1 MGKFGMNRLRDNV
14 EQKYRAKRYKL
25 WKNGIFKGLL
35 LSILLLGCAIL
46 FSPENV
52 QSAVWQANSVETIKA
67 KMQVGKNSYTF
78 EAGDTF
84 YNIGLAVNVK
94 WQTLMALNGFEEG
107 SQYTVPVGT
116 TIKFDGSKITVTDQ
130 NGNAIN
136 EKELTEADKIDPS
149 KPFANQSSNSSQNGE
164 KTTSV
169 TPAETQKTQTNQ
181 VEKSS
186 TVTVKGEVEANQAE
200 TPIDKAQ
207 AEKEKQA
214 AEAEREQAESE
225 KQTAEKERQE
235 AERLKQEAEQ
245 KLTEALNKENTESYA
260 ELQAK
265 QTAATTKVT
274 EAQANYDGLTAQLAV
289 VEQNVA
295 AAATAQQSAQ
305 TVLTTAQTAINSASA
320 NQATA
325 QQRVNDVSAQI
336 STLQSQAGSDAAIQ
350 AQLEQL
356 NQQLAAAQ
364 GELNAYGAQVAAA
377 QQSVNTAQA
386 AYSTAE
392 ATLNSGVAEKASIER
407 AIGQA
412 QLTLTAAQQELA
424 NLPQSSTAATS
435 DEAKKIQAELSQYN
449 DRITALEKQISSLAN
464 KIQALDNRIAEL
476 DQLIQG
482 VTNEAKTVEAEGKQ
496 AEDSAAD
503 TNQHVDKAND
513 TATEVENKLP
523 HIPANVD
530 MHVTILMDDEGN
542 TITDTT
548 GYVKVSES
556 APEKTVEI
564 LPNGDTITTYTT
576 TVTYHKIVNKDKEV
590 INNVDEAGNP
600 LTNLEG
606 YFKINESAPEK
617 TIETLPNGDTIT
629 TYTTTVTYHKIVN
642 KDEKVINNI
651 DEVGNVLTN
660 LDGYFKIAESV
671 PEKTIETLANGDTIT
686 TYTTTM
692 TYHKIVN
699 KDEEVV
705 KNVDQSGKELTDL
718 TGYEK
723 VSESQPVKTVERLS
737 NGDTITTYTT
747 TVTYKKIVDP
757 IIEAIKSA
765 DDAELKTIKEQI
777 VTDNTRVTV
786 EQADKLVN
794 VEFSKE
800 VAKHFERL
808 VQEEQTKYKE
818 KLVSNTKDEAA
829 YREIAERAVE
839 VMYKFSHTRPSNLAS
854 DGTYVVEREVGS
866 QKMGFFSENNTY
878 VYIEKSAVNGN
889 SALLAQLIAQQM
901 FNQYIENEREAGRAN
916 DYTKGGHY
924 MNIIMSGHTDMALAV
939 FIMDDED
946 YPDRYYKVANT
957 VSTGYVSIVK

>member
-169 TPAETQKTQTNQ
+169 TPAETQKTQTNR

-186 TVTVKGEVEANQAE
+186 MVTVKGEVEANQAE

-235 AERLKQEAEQ
+235 AKRLKQEAEQ
-245 KLTEALNKENTESYA
+245 KLTEALNKENTEFYA

-305 TVLTTAQTAINSASA
+305 TALTTAQTAINSATA
-320 NQATA
+320 NQTTA

-386 AYSTAE
+386 AYSKAE

-424 NLPQSSTAATS
+424 NLPQPSTAATS
-435 DEAKKIQAELSQYN
+435 DEAKKIQAELSQCN
-449 DRITALEKQISSLAN
+449 DRLTALEEQISSLAN

-482 VTNEAKTVEAEGKQ
+482 VTNEAKTVEAEGKE
-496 AEDSAAD
+496 AENSTAD
-503 TNQHVDKAND
+503 TNQHVDKANG

-548 GYVKVSES
+548 GYAKVSES
-556 APEKTVEI
+556 APEKTVET

-617 TIETLPNGDTIT
+617 TIETLANGDTIT

-642 KDEKVINNI
+642 KDEEVI
-651 DEVGNVLTN
+651 
-660 LDGYFKIAESV
+660 
-671 PEKTIETLANGDTIT
+671 
-686 TYTTTM
+686 
-692 TYHKIVN
+692 
-699 KDEEVV
+699 

-723 VSESQPVKTVERLS
+723 VSESQPEKTVERLS
-737 NGDTITTYTT
+737 NGDTIT

-901 FNQYIENEREAGRAN
+901 FNQYIESEREAGRAN